1 MLSHFTR
8 VQLLATPQTVALQA
22 PLFIGFSRQE
32 YWSGLPSPPPGDLPD
47 PGMEPA
53 SLTSPE
59 LACGFLTTVREPHF
73 YISKLSEGALLKPL
87 NNQNQY
93 LFSKEISK
101 AIDETIASWPLGL
114 S

>member
-1 MLSHFTR
+1 MLSHLCPT
-8 VQLLATPQTVALQA
+8 LCDPKTVGLQA

-32 YWSGLPSPPPGDLPD
+32 YWSGLPCPPPEDLPD
-47 PGMEPA
+47 PGIEPA
-53 SLTSPE
+53 SLISHA
-59 LACGFLTTVREPHF
+59 LAGGFFMTVREPHL

-87 NNQNQY
+87 NNQNQC

-101 AIDETIASWPLGL
+101 AIGETIASWPPGL